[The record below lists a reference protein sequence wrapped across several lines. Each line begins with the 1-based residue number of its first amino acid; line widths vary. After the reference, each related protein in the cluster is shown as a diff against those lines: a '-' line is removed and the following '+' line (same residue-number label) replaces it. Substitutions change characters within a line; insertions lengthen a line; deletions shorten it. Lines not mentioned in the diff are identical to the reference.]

1 MPVFCLLFC
10 LAWIGHGYFCLRRYT
25 NDHNVVS
32 LQEKR
37 RVACRETT
45 FLDAIF
51 NAQLFLCATPTP
63 RIEILSEKPLNTI
76 YSAGVSVVSTLPLT
90 LTPTVTPTLPLETLG
105 FNWYYRIFFTLYGSN
120 FATIKC
126 SNCALTR
133 KKYFLRQSAIFSW
146 LRSK

>member
-1 MPVFCLLFC
+1 MPVFCLLFFI
-10 LAWIGHGYFCLRRYT
+10 LLELVMDIFCLRRYT

-32 LQEKR
+32 LTEKR
-37 RVACRETT
+37 RVAHRETT
-45 FLDAIF
+45 FLDTIF

-105 FNWYYRIFFTLYGSN
+105 FN
-120 FATIKC
+120 
-126 SNCALTR
+126 
-133 KKYFLRQSAIFSW
+133 
-146 LRSK
+146 